1 MKKDPY
7 NVIITGVG
15 GQGNV
20 TMSRILGD
28 MLVPEYV
35 VTIGETF
42 GASQRG
48 GSVMSHIRVSHDV
61 ASPLIPRGRADLV
74 VALEPIE
81 AVRVLKVY
89 GNRDTFVI
97 VNVRP
102 VYPVDV
108 ITGRAEYPLLETIEK
123 TVSDFTTHAWFLRA
137 TDAAMELGSPLLLNS
152 IMLGAV
158 AGLSVLPLDKK
169 DFLRAISKKFPEE
182 EVKTNLK
189 AFEMGIEMIGELLGR

>member
-35 VTIGETF
+35 ITIGETF

-48 GSVMSHIRVSHDV
+48 GSVMSHVRVSHAV
-61 ASPLIPRGRADLV
+61 VSPLIPRGRVDLV
-74 VALEPIE
+74 VALEPVE

-89 GNRDTFVI
+89 GNRESFVM

-108 ITGRAEYPLLETIEK
+108 ITGRAEYPSLETIEK
-123 TVSDFTTHAWFLRA
+123 TISDFTTHAWFLRA
-137 TDAAMELGSPLLLNS
+137 TDAALKLGSPLLLNS

-158 AGLSVLPLDKK
+158 AGLSVLLLDKK
-169 DFLRAISKKFPEE
+169 DFLRVISKNFSED
-182 EVKTNLK
+182 EVEINMK
-189 AFEMGIEMIGELLGR
+189 AFEMGIEMIEKILGT